1 KGWLP
6 GATPSPFPRTIA
18 AMDIQ
23 APVAA
28 RIAQIAVEAGAVVSA
43 GATLVILEVM
53 KMERPI
59 TAPEGGV
66 VETVKVALGD
76 TVDTGDSLMTLQPT
90 DAEPASGSV
99 DESPELAS
107 FDLVEDRHR
116 LVLDEA
122 RPDAVEARH
131 ERGRRTVRENL
142 DDLCED
148 YVEYGPLAV
157 AAQQSRRDLDDL
169 IAKTPADGMVGGG
182 GRIATGPGGDD
193 RAIVISYDYT
203 VLAGTQGAR
212 NHHKKDRLFA
222 LAAETGLPVV
232 LFAEGGG
239 GRPGDVDWNG
249 VSLLDVRAF
258 RLFSEIPGPT
268 IGVNTGY
275 CFAGNAALLGQCDVI
290 VATPDSNLG
299 MGGPAMIEGG
309 GLGRFSPN
317 DVGPADV
324 QTSNG
329 VVDVVVED
337 DREAVSV
344 VRQLV
349 GMVRGR
355 TEGGESADQSRLRSI
370 VPSDRRRLY
379 EVRQIVDCL
388 FDVGSF
394 VELRR
399 EYAPAAVTGIGRIDG
414 HPIGLIANDPAHL
427 AGAIDNDAARSF
439 TRHLEL
445 CDRWG
450 IPVISLCDTPGFM
463 VGPDAEAE
471 GLVRSAGELF
481 RAAGRIGVPIG
492 TIVTRR
498 GFGLGAQAMAA
509 GGFHEPRFTIAW
521 PNSEFGPMGLEG
533 AVKLGFRKEL
543 EAIED
548 PEQRQSE
555 LERRVEE
562 MARAGRGINV
572 AMAFEIDDVIDPAD
586 SRHWITTLLVDD
598 KPFCEDFRPVSGEFH
613 SQNGFG
619 AAFSRR
625 RRGMGGDPSAG

>member
-1 KGWLP
+1 
-6 GATPSPFPRTIA
+6 
-18 AMDIQ
+18 MDIT

-28 RIAQIAVEAGAVVSA
+28 RIADLKVGPGARVAAGETVA
-43 GATLVILEVM
+43 ILEVM
-53 KMERPI
+53 KMEHPV
-59 TAPEGGV
+59 TATVPGV
-66 VETVKVALGD
+66 VTVVKVSVGDAVDAGDLLATLDPSEPEPGEQVGEETPDLAALEE
-76 TVDTGDSLMTLQPT
+76 VVERHQATL
-90 DAEPASGSV
+90 DA
-99 DESPELAS
+99 
-107 FDLVEDRHR
+107 
-116 LVLDEA
+116 A
-122 RPDAVEARH
+122 RPEAVEARH

-142 DDLCED
+142 DDLCD
-148 YVEYGPLAV
+148 DFVEYGPLAL

-169 IAKTPADGMVGGG
+169 IRNTPADGMVGGV
-182 GRIATGPGGDD
+182 GRIDTATAGDD
-193 RAIVISYDYT
+193 RAVVVSYDYT

-309 GLGRFSPN
+309 GLGRFSPKE
-317 DVGPADV
+317 VGPADV
-324 QTSNG
+324 QAANG
-329 VVDVVVED
+329 VIDVTVVDD
-337 DREAVSV
+337 TEAVAA
-344 VRQLV
+344 VRSLL
-349 GMVRGR
+349 GMVRGSTTDFSAPDQEKLR
-355 TEGGESADQSRLRSI
+355 TI
-370 VPSDRRRLY
+370 VPSNRRRLY
-379 EVRQIVDCL
+379 DMRAAIGGL
-388 FDVGSF
+388 FDEGSF
-394 VELRR
+394 VEFRR
-399 EYAPAAVTGIGRIDG
+399 EFAPAAITGIGRVEG
-414 HPIGLIANDPAHL
+414 HPIGLIANDTGHI
-427 AGAIDNDAARSF
+427 AGAIDDDAAVSF
-439 TRHLEL
+439 ARHLDL

-450 IPVISLCDTPGFM
+450 IPVLSLCDTPGFM

-481 RAAGRIGVPIG
+481 RVAGRLSVPTG

-498 GFGLGAQAMAA
+498 GFGLGAQAMAS
-509 GGFHEPRFTIAW
+509 GGFHEPRFTVAW

-548 PEQRQSE
+548 PEERQAE
-555 LERRVEE
+555 LDRRVEE
-562 MARAGRGINV
+562 MAQEGRGINV
-572 AMAFEIDDVIDPAD
+572 AAAFEIDDVIDPAD
-586 SRHWITTLLVDD
+586 SRRWITTLLV
-598 KPFCEDFRPVSGEFH
+598 S
-613 SQNGFG
+613 
-619 AAFSRR
+619 
-625 RRGMGGDPSAG
+625 